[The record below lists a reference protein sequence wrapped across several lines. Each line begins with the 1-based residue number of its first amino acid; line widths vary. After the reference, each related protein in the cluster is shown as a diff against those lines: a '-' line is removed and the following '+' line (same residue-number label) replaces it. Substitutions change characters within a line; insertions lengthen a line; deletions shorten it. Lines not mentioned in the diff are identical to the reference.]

1 MCDRLL
7 TSVVIEDSRW
17 VSADLRQIAH
27 RAVQESLRHFAL
39 VFKPLE
45 VVILGCDDR
54 RQLFKPMMLR
64 SPMPK
69 SNGIEPLKH
78 PYVCPYVCPHV

>member
-1 MCDRLL
+1 MYDRVL
-7 TSVVIEDSRW
+7 TSVVVEDSRW
-17 VSADLRQIAH
+17 VSADLREIAH

-39 VFKPLE
+39 VSKPLE
-45 VVILGCDDR
+45 VVILGCDEW

-69 SNGIEPLKH
+69 SNGIEPLKR
-78 PYVCPYVCPHV
+78 PYVCPHV